1 MSGGTPS
8 GVTGPEPAV
17 GRPGRSA
24 TAEAAAYSVER
35 LSFFSDAVVAIAMTL
50 LALDLPVPNVD
61 SGPGLA
67 QFLVDHLGEFL
78 AFLISF
84 LVIAQYWRAHHE
96 LYRYVTDAPP
106 RVVTLTIYWLLTVVV
121 TPYATRVLYGGQ
133 DISHSDFP
141 WRFSFYALVQA
152 VAALTFVLAQ
162 RYLERER
169 LLAPETPPDL
179 LQLARV
185 RHVVLMALFGV
196 SIPLAFWVHAWAF
209 LAWSLIPMARRVVK
223 VLVRRRHPEA
233 G

>member
-1 MSGGTPS
+1 M
-8 GVTGPEPAV
+8 
-17 GRPGRSA
+17 GRST
-24 TAEAAAYSVER
+24 TAKAAAQSVER
-35 LSFFSDAVVAIAMTL
+35 LTFFSDAVVAIAMTL
-50 LALDLPVPNVD
+50 LVLDLPVPSVD
-61 SGPGLA
+61 SGRGLA
-67 QFLVDHLGEFL
+67 EFVRDHFGEYL

-84 LVIAQYWRAHHE
+84 FVIAQYWRAHHQ

-106 RVVTLTIYWLLTVVV
+106 RVVTLNIYWLLTVVV

-133 DISHSDFP
+133 DVSHSDFP

-152 VAALTFVLAQ
+152 FASLTFFLAQ

-185 RHVVLMALFGV
+185 RHLVLMALFGV

-209 LAWSLIPMARRVVK
+209 LAWGLIPMARKVVQ